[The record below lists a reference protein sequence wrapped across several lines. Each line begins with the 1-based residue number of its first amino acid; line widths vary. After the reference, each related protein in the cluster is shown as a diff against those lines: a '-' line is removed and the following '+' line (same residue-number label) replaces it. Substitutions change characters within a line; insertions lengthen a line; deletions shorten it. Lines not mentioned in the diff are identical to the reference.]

1 MKAEKLAGLKPER
14 VFAYFEKL
22 CSIPHGSRNTKR
34 ISDYLV
40 SFAKDYGLR
49 YIQDE
54 ANNVI
59 IFKAASAGY
68 EDHQP
73 VILQG
78 HMDMVCQ
85 KNEGVSIDMDCESID
100 ITHDGQYV
108 FAKGTTLGADDGIAV
123 AICLAILEDDT
134 VAHPPLEVIIT
145 SDEEIGLI
153 GANAIDLSMLKGRR
167 MLNLDTPYDNV
178 FNVGCGGGARVA
190 MELPVSREPYA
201 GTQVRLTL
209 EGLHGGHSGSQ
220 IGKNYANANKAMAAL
235 LEALSETVELRLV
248 SLSGG
253 TAGNVI
259 PNACQAVI
267 ALEKVDEDEI
277 TKTCNAFIAR
287 LKESNEEP
295 NAVLMPVLL
304 SHGTEDALTAE
315 ATVRVI
321 DFLNA
326 LPDGVQQWSPDFE
339 KLPLTS
345 LNLGVAELK
354 EKLSILT
361 AVRSGANRNRQQ
373 LQDTLKKLAE
383 EYGCSHCESGIY
395 SAWEYRKESPLRDT
409 LVHLY
414 EQRNGASPIVRVVH
428 AGLEC
433 GVLSE
438 KLPGLDCVSMGPNAL
453 EIHTTRERLD
463 IASTQR
469 TWGFLL
475 DILRAL

>member
-22 CSIPHGSRNTKR
+22 CSIPHGSRNTKQ

-40 SFAKDYGLR
+40 SFAKDRGLK

-59 IFKAASAGY
+59 IFKSASAGY

-85 KNEGVSIDMDCESID
+85 KNEGVSIDMAGQPID
-100 ITHDGQYV
+100 VTHDGQYV

-123 AICLAILEDDT
+123 AICLALLEDDSA
-134 VAHPPLEVIIT
+134 VHPPLEVVIT

-167 MLNLDTPYDNV
+167 MLNMDTPYDNV
-178 FNVGCGGGARVA
+178 FNVGCGGGARVT
-190 MELPVSREPYA
+190 MELPVSKEPYA
-201 GTQVRLTL
+201 GSRVRLTL

-220 IGKNYANANKAMAAL
+220 IGKKYANANKAMAAL
-235 LEALSETVELRLV
+235 LETLRKTVEFRLV

-253 TAGNVI
+253 IAGNVI
-259 PNACQAVI
+259 PSACQAVI
-267 ALEKVDEDEI
+267 ALERADAEAI
-277 TKTCNAFIAR
+277 TKTCNAFMAQ

-304 SHGTEDALTAE
+304 SQETGDALTAE
-315 ATVRVI
+315 STIQAI

-326 LPDGVQQWSPDFE
+326 LPNGVQQWSPDFE

-345 LNLGVAELK
+345 LNLGVVELN

-361 AVRSGANRNRQQ
+361 AVRSGVNRNRQQ
-373 LQDTLKKLAE
+373 LQDALKKLAQ
-383 EYGCSHCESGIY
+383 EYGCSHSESGIY
-395 SAWEYRKESPLRDT
+395 SAWEYRKDSPLRDT
-409 LVHLY
+409 LVRLY
-414 EQRNGASPIVRVVH
+414 EERNGTSPVVRVVH

-463 IASTQR
+463 IASTER
-469 TWGFLL
+469 TWNFLL
-475 DILRAL
+475 DILKQL